1 MSRELRCGTG
11 DQVMLE
17 VQSGWLIDGAGV
29 VIENLKAGYADIPR
43 DVLKG
48 ISVSFEPRM
57 KVSIAGTT
65 GCGKSSL
72 LLVLLRMLEPRA
84 GRVLLNGVDTRDV
97 GLVTLR
103 RSLGLV
109 PQDPVLF
116 SGSLKYNL
124 DPFGIYSDGRM
135 WKALELAGMAD
146 VVRGWDSRLFHQIS
160 EEGTN
165 LSFGQRQLICLARMV
180 LRQPPLLLLDEAT
193 SAIDPRTQEE
203 VQHTIITAFPNS
215 TLIAVAHR
223 LETVLDFDYVCVL
236 ERGEV
241 VEQGAVKEV
250 SQRKGGRFRA
260 MLEAKKSW

>member
-48 ISVSFEPRM
+48 ISISFEPRM
-57 KVSIAGTT
+57 KVSITGTT

-84 GRVLLNGVDTRDV
+84 GRVLLNGVD
-97 GLVTLR
+97 
-103 RSLGLV
+103 
-109 PQDPVLF
+109 PVLF
-116 SGSLKYNL
+116 SGSLKHNL
-124 DPFGIYSDGRM
+124 DPFGIYSDGRL
-135 WKALELAGMAD
+135 WKALELANMAD
-146 VVRGWDSRLFHQIS
+146 VVKGLPGCPVHGQCCVPDPEGWDSRLFHQIS

>member
-48 ISVSFEPRM
+48 ISISFEPRM
-57 KVSIAGTT
+57 KVSITGTT

-84 GRVLLNGVDTRDV
+84 GRVLLNGVD
-97 GLVTLR
+97 
-103 RSLGLV
+103 
-109 PQDPVLF
+109 PVLF
-116 SGSLKYNL
+116 SGSLKHNL
-124 DPFGIYSDGRM
+124 DPFGIYSDGRL
-135 WKALELAGMAD
+135 WKALELANMAD
-146 VVRGWDSRLFHQIS
+146 VVKGWDSRLFHQIS

-193 SAIDPRTQEE
+193 SAIDRRSQEE

-215 TLIAVAHR
+215 KLIAVAHR
-223 LETVLDFDYVCVL
+223 LETILDFDDVCVM

-260 MLEAKKSW
+260 MLEAKKMW